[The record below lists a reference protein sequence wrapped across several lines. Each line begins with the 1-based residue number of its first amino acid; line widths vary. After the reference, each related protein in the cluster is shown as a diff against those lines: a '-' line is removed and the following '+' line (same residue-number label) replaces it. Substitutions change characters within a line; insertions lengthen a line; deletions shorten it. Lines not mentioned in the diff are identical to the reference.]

1 MKKPI
6 LLVLSI
12 VLSMWMV
19 EGTTWGLSDSQT
31 TITLSQP
38 VHFLTPDGTDVVL
51 HPGNYEVK
59 ATGNTLRL
67 QSADMKDPIHVQA
80 GPAPYPEDVDS
91 PVAMAIPIP
100 DKGIYLALAVPNK
113 AGLEAMGSYS
123 GIQTRGANFL
133 QTRKTLSQPQ
143 QSRLKTFAN
152 QFRKNPNAPGLSN
165 QWNELTK
172 GIYGQAS
179 SVSTKDINA
188 LIQYV
193 LRQSYLE
200 TNKDLQFYASKIKA
214 INEQKK
220 QLRTQIQETRQK
232 LAQANEAKDKKA
244 LEKIEEKLEQTLQDL
259 EDQSTESQFEIQV
272 LMSDY
277 QQAEQAASNILKKQS
292 EARSDAIRK
301 ITN

>member
-1 MKKPI
+1 MKNSI

-100 DKGIYLALAVPNK
+100 DEGIYLALAVPNE

-133 QTRKTLSQPQ
+133 QRRKTLTAQ
-143 QSRLKTFAN
+143 QRTQLKTFAG
-152 QFRKNPNAPGLSN
+152 QLRKNANAPGLAT
-165 QWNELTK
+165 QWKELTK
-172 GIYGQAS
+172 EVYGQS
-179 SVSTKDINA
+179 SSIPTKDINA

-200 TNKDLQFYASKIKA
+200 TNKDLQFYADKVRSF
-214 INEQKK
+214 NEQKK
-220 QLRTQIQETRQK
+220 LLREQLAGIRNR
-232 LAQANEAKDKKA
+232 LAQAPNLKDKGN
-244 LEKIEEKLEQTLQDL
+244 LEQIEENLQQKLKEL
-259 EDQSTESQFEIQV
+259 EEEIHDAELEIQV
-272 LMSDY
+272 LLSEY
-277 QQAEQAASNILKKQS
+277 KQAQRAAAAILKKKQD
-292 EARSDAIRK
+292 SDSQAIRK
-301 ITN
+301 FIN

>member
-100 DKGIYLALAVPNK
+100 DEGIYLALAVPNK

-200 TNKDLQFYASKIKA
+200 TNKDLQFYADKVRSF
-214 INEQKK
+214 NEQKK
-220 QLRTQIQETRQK
+220 LLREQIAVIRNK
-232 LAQANEAKDKKA
+232 LAQAPSPKDKGN
-244 LEKIEEKLEQTLQDL
+244 LEQIEEQLQQKLKELEEQIHEGNL
-259 EDQSTESQFEIQV
+259 ETQR
-272 LMSDY
+272 LMSQY
-277 QQAEQAASNILKKQS
+277 NQAEQAAAAILKKKQD
-292 EARSDAIRK
+292 SDSQAIRK
-301 ITN
+301 FIN